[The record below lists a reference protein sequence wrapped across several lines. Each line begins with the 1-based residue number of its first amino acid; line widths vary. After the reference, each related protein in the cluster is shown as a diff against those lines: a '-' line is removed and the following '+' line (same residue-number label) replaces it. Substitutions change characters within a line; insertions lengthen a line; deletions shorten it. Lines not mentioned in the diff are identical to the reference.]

1 MHQAFKRMVWEKIA
15 PEEGVGR
22 LQRLEKK
29 KKVPQPGEV
38 ICIKATV
45 KLTWNQPGLFVVL
58 ETDSQQSEAGVDL
71 A

>member
-1 MHQAFKRMVWEKIA
+1 M
-15 PEEGVGR
+15 GR